1 MQMVMYLSDFVFPF
15 LVFWIVGY
23 GAAKGRPVFEDFLTG
38 AKRGVHTVAEIAP
51 TVIGLM
57 VMTAVLRASGLFDVI
72 ARLLS
77 PVTEWIHFPAPLL
90 PLAVGATVL
99 VLSGERDSDGSV
111 RRLWAGFADRDSG
124 FDFDGL
130 HGECVLCA
138 GNLLC
143 GSSDYEDAI
152 YSCRSADFDCGGQ
165 RGQPDSGNGHKALKT
180 ARLTH
185 H

>member
-23 GAAKGRPVFEDFLTG
+23 GAAKGRPVFEDFLAG
-38 AKRGVHTVAEIAP
+38 AKRGVHTVVEIAP
-51 TVIGLM
+51 TVIGFM
-57 VMTAVLRASGLFDVI
+57 VMTAVLRASGLFDRASAFSGYRVDSCSGST
-72 ARLLS
+72 AS
-77 PVTEWIHFPAPLL
+77 S
-90 PLAVGATVL
+90 AVGAAVL

-130 HGECVLCA
+130 HGERVLCA
-138 GNLLC
+138 RDLLC
-143 GSSDYEDAI
+143 GGSGYEDAL